1 MGGLAKRVRAYVRL
15 NGVGYTLRRGVEKV
29 RDRGLREY
37 DRLYRRERAGE
48 AELAQQRER
57 KWQAAPLVSILV
69 PVYNTD
75 PAMLLAAA
83 ASNEKTKGRARLSA
97 MLKSGRELRVFPIR
111 FDDLKGF
118 AKEARRYGIAYAVV
132 KQKDGESVDLLV
144 RTEDASKVNRI
155 AERLGLCRMRD
166 DAREAPEPR
175 EGNRHDGR
183 AHAAQAPRAPE
194 QAAALLDDLLASPG
208 DSDASPL
215 AQAPAESRPS
225 GPTSARKRLSEKDG
239 EAARKRCGRLS
250 VRAEMRAISAAREM
264 SGEAHATRKPMARA
278 LEKGR

>member
-1 MGGLAKRVRAYVRL
+1 MDASSEAAEQIVRMTLEGTEVALRITGAGAK
-15 NGVGYTLRRGVEKV
+15 N
-29 RDRGLREY
+29 
-37 DRLYRRERAGE
+37 
-48 AELAQQRER
+48 
-57 KWQAAPLVSILV
+57 AAS
-69 PVYNTD
+69 
-75 PAMLLAAA
+75 A

>member
-1 MGGLAKRVRAYVRL
+1 MDASSEAAEQIVRMTLEGTEVALRITGAGAK
-15 NGVGYTLRRGVEKV
+15 N
-29 RDRGLREY
+29 
-37 DRLYRRERAGE
+37 
-48 AELAQQRER
+48 
-57 KWQAAPLVSILV
+57 AA
-69 PVYNTD
+69 
-75 PAMLLAAA
+75 AMLLAAA

-183 AHAAQAPRAPE
+183 AHAA
-194 QAAALLDDLLASPG
+194 ALLDDLLASPG

>member
-1 MGGLAKRVRAYVRL
+1 MVESPGRGGARHHAEWRAEREGRPTWRSLVKADVDEAVGRAASMRQFHANLRAMGYDVKVGKDISVRPPGKERFVRL
-15 NGVGYTLRRGVEKV
+15 RRNFGDAYSQEGIGARILANSRQRLPLGRPRPAPKERPPVPKGTLVS
-29 RDRGLREY
+29 
-37 DRLYRRERAGE
+37 LYRRYMALLNGAKRQRAPGGRAHFLLREDLRELE
-48 AELAQQRER
+48 AISGELA
-57 KWQAAPLVSILV
+57 
-69 PVYNTD
+69 
-75 PAMLLAAA
+75 LLA
-83 ASNEKTKGRARLSA
+83 
-97 MLKSGRELRVFPIR
+97 
-111 FDDLKGF
+111 
-118 AKEARRYGIAYAVV
+118 
-132 KQKDGESVDLLV
+132 
-144 RTEDASKVNRI
+144 
-155 AERLGLCRMRD
+155 
-166 DAREAPEPR
+166 R

>member
-1 MGGLAKRVRAYVRL
+1 MDASSEAAEQIVRMTLEGTEVALRITGAGAK
-15 NGVGYTLRRGVEKV
+15 N
-29 RDRGLREY
+29 
-37 DRLYRRERAGE
+37 
-48 AELAQQRER
+48 
-57 KWQAAPLVSILV
+57 AA
-69 PVYNTD
+69 
-75 PAMLLAAA
+75 AMLLAAA

-175 EGNRHDGR
+175 EGNRHDGARTPRRRR
-183 AHAAQAPRAPE
+183 AHPNKLRRSSMICWHRRATATP
-194 QAAALLDDLLASPG
+194 
-208 DSDASPL
+208 PL
-215 AQAPAESRPS
+215 
-225 GPTSARKRLSEKDG
+225 
-239 EAARKRCGRLS
+239 
-250 VRAEMRAISAAREM
+250 
-264 SGEAHATRKPMARA
+264 
-278 LEKGR
+278 

>member
-1 MGGLAKRVRAYVRL
+1 MDASSEAAEQIVRMTLEGTEVALRITGAGAK
-15 NGVGYTLRRGVEKV
+15 N
-29 RDRGLREY
+29 
-37 DRLYRRERAGE
+37 
-48 AELAQQRER
+48 
-57 KWQAAPLVSILV
+57 AA
-69 PVYNTD
+69 
-75 PAMLLAAA
+75 AMLLAAA

-175 EGNRHDGR
+175 EGR

>member
-1 MGGLAKRVRAYVRL
+1 MDASSEAAEQIVRMTLEGTEVALRITGAGAK
-15 NGVGYTLRRGVEKV
+15 N
-29 RDRGLREY
+29 
-37 DRLYRRERAGE
+37 
-48 AELAQQRER
+48 
-57 KWQAAPLVSILV
+57 AA
-69 PVYNTD
+69 
-75 PAMLLAAA
+75 AMLLAAA

-144 RTEDASKVNRI
+144 RAEDASKVNRI
-155 AERLGLCRMRD
+155 AERLGLC
-166 DAREAPEPR
+166 
-175 EGNRHDGR
+175 RHDGR

>member
-1 MGGLAKRVRAYVRL
+1 MDASSEAAEQIVRMTLEGTEVALRITGAGAK
-15 NGVGYTLRRGVEKV
+15 N
-29 RDRGLREY
+29 
-37 DRLYRRERAGE
+37 
-48 AELAQQRER
+48 
-57 KWQAAPLVSILV
+57 AA
-69 PVYNTD
+69 
-75 PAMLLAAA
+75 AMLLAAA

-166 DAREAPEPR
+166 APAKR
-175 EGNRHDGR
+175 R
-183 AHAAQAPRAPE
+183 AAQGIGTMGARTPRRRRAPE

-208 DSDASPL
+208 DSDASL
-215 AQAPAESRPS
+215 
-225 GPTSARKRLSEKDG
+225 
-239 EAARKRCGRLS
+239 
-250 VRAEMRAISAAREM
+250 
-264 SGEAHATRKPMARA
+264 
-278 LEKGR
+278 

>member
-1 MGGLAKRVRAYVRL
+1 MDASSEAAEQIVRMTLEGTEVALRITGAGAK
-15 NGVGYTLRRGVEKV
+15 N
-29 RDRGLREY
+29 
-37 DRLYRRERAGE
+37 
-48 AELAQQRER
+48 
-57 KWQAAPLVSILV
+57 AA
-69 PVYNTD
+69 
-75 PAMLLAAA
+75 AMLLAAA

-132 KQKDGESVDLLV
+132 KQKDG
-144 RTEDASKVNRI
+144 EDASKVNRI

>member
-1 MGGLAKRVRAYVRL
+1 MDASSEAAEQIVRMTLEGTEVALRITGAGAK
-15 NGVGYTLRRGVEKV
+15 N
-29 RDRGLREY
+29 
-37 DRLYRRERAGE
+37 
-48 AELAQQRER
+48 
-57 KWQAAPLVSILV
+57 AA
-69 PVYNTD
+69 
-75 PAMLLAAA
+75 AMLLAAA

-155 AERLGLCRMRD
+155 A
-166 DAREAPEPR
+166 EPR